1 MWRLLAS
8 LIAHQAPTPEKQAE
22 REVKDL
28 RMDLFQ
34 AEQQVMHA
42 QIRVDYYRA
51 RLAFIE
57 DVARNG
63 IEQVSDQRKGRP
75 EERENAVRS
84 AFKLQPA
91 QSTSFERIIGVGQK
105 G

>member
-8 LIAHQAPTPEKQAE
+8 LIGHQAPTPEKQAE

-63 IEQVSDQRKGRP
+63 IEQVSDQRKGCR
-75 EERENAVRS
+75 EEREYAVRPG
-84 AFKLQPA
+84 FKLQPA
-91 QSTSFERIIGVGQK
+91 QSNSFERIVGVGQN

>member
-22 REVKDL
+22 REVKNL

-42 QIRVDYYRA
+42 QMHVDYYRA
-51 RLAFIE
+51 RLAFME
-57 DVARNG
+57 DVARKG
-63 IEQVSDQRKGRP
+63 IEQVSDQRKVRR
-75 EERENAVRS
+75 EERETTVRPGL
-84 AFKLQPA
+84 KLQSGKWA
-91 QSTSFERIIGVGQK
+91 SFERIVGVGQK